1 MAQTS
6 SGTMKVDFPGDQ
18 EILITRTLN
27 APRHLVYKAWTT
39 PDLVRRWWP
48 GRRGE
53 MTVVEMDFRVGG
65 AWRYVMVANGGFEVA
80 FHGTYTDI
88 EPNERIVHTE
98 VMELPGGAPGSE
110 GAPGGEEGAVVN
122 TVTFEDA
129 DGGATKVSIR
139 TNAGSK
145 EVRDMIA
152 QSGMEGGVREQFEII
167 EELAAAL
174 A

>member
-6 SGTMKVDFPGDQ
+6 SGAMIVAFPGDQ

-80 FHGTYTDI
+80 FHGTYREI
-88 EPNERIVHTE
+88 EPSERIVHTE
-98 VMELPGGAPGSE
+98 VMEQPGGAAE
-110 GAPGGEEGAVVN
+110 GEEGSVLN

-129 DGGATKVSIR
+129 DGGATRVTIR
-139 TNAGSK
+139 TDAGSK

-152 QSGMEGGVREQFEII
+152 QSGMEGGVREQFDII
-167 EELAAAL
+167 EELAASL

>member
-6 SGTMKVDFPGDQ
+6 SGTMDVTFPSDE

-27 APRHLVYKAWTT
+27 APRHLVYRAWTT
-39 PDLVRRWWP
+39 PELVKKWWP

-53 MTVVEMDFRVGG
+53 MTVAEMDFRVGG
-65 AWRYVMVANGGFEVA
+65 AWRYVMVAHGEFEVG
-80 FHGTYTDI
+80 FHGTYREIVPD
-88 EPNERIVHTE
+88 ERIVNTE
-98 VMELPGGAPGSE
+98 VMEMPGVPTDS
-110 GAPGGEEGAVVN
+110 EEGAVVN
-122 TVTFEDA
+122 TVTFEEA
-129 DGGATKVSIR
+129 DGGATTVRIR
-139 TNAGSK
+139 TDAGSK

-167 EELAAAL
+167 EELAASL

>member
-6 SGTMKVDFPGDQ
+6 SGTMDVTFPTDE

-27 APRHLVYKAWTT
+27 APRHLVYRAWTT
-39 PDLVRRWWP
+39 PELVRRWWP

-53 MTVVEMDFRVGG
+53 MTVAEMDFRVGG
-65 AWRYVMVANGGFEVA
+65 AWRYVMVAHGEFEVG
-80 FHGTYTDI
+80 FHGTYREI
-88 EPNERIVHTE
+88 VPNERIVNTE
-98 VMELPGGAPGSE
+98 VMEMPGVPTDS
-110 GAPGGEEGAVVN
+110 EEGAVVN
-122 TVTFEDA
+122 TVTFEEA
-129 DGGATKVSIR
+129 DGGATTVRIR
-139 TNAGSK
+139 TDAGSK

-167 EELAAAL
+167 EELAATL